1 MLHYDKVQT
10 IEGVTVY
17 GDDELENL
25 FYILPDSP
33 RFRLGD
39 DGKPVF
45 KFLKYRTPIERK
57 NVLKGGYCNFDV
69 EFVVTPEKEQAVKA
83 ALNAQRGKD
92 DVKIGKLSYTE
103 GTAKL
108 LINDENKSLV
118 EKVVNPAKPSLYGKN
133 ITSFSLELSE
143 AGTPVFEKALQG
155 GGGFV
160 QVSYTLKTWAR
171 LQGAT
176 VNFTVDS
183 HTKHTFLDEVT
194 KIEGEGI
201 WREGKYEEK
210 LKDIISR
217 NDKNFIDI
225 KFGDI
230 SEEAKVKLRD
240 WAHDELAEAVK
251 RKINIA
257 KAIPDAERGNRAGGG
272 KQQKTTT
279 DILQQEDFEIVQTY
293 KEDTAI
299 PWEIGPNGT
308 LPNITTLPG
317 WNEDEKKKYF
327 DSIDAD
333 DPFFRTLAV
342 TSRVNADFSK
352 LPISNVTVE
361 MKYDKPESFV
371 FKKADD
377 VNTYTRFLKDDG
389 TREYTYSYVVNYTGS
404 AKTLKKEA
412 AKSESTEL
420 TINVDDLGL
429 LLVDVKADATLDFN
443 KVGSVLVS
451 YRYED
456 KEQNVRQI
464 ARSFVLDN
472 TTKEQAIKEVLGVP
486 RTKPYEYQVEY
497 RMKEGGQKFLKTW
510 LPSDSPQLFIGSPFD
525 DTMTYRVIGQGFPA
539 VKNIYLDLVYEE
551 EANKYHPRRS
561 IALTQAESSLPWAV
575 PVIDLKVG
583 KLSYSGTIENSD
595 GTTEDIPLTTPDV
608 NKSTIIVGK
617 KEIKAGGKLTV
628 TVSPDLITWDADL
641 RLVRISLKYDDDA
654 NNVHE
659 EGSVTI
665 KKHETAAKKWEVN
678 IKDGAKKSFQWQ
690 ATFFYKDQRR
700 TEWQTSTE
708 SDIFPDPEQLK
719 RS

>member
-17 GDDELENL
+17 GDDEKDEL

-39 DGKPVF
+39 DNKPVF
-45 KFLKYRTPIERK
+45 KFLKYRTPVERA

-69 EFVVTPEKEQAVKA
+69 EFVVTPEKEQAVKNK
-83 ALNAQRGKD
+83 LVEQRQGKE
-92 DVKIGKLSYTE
+92 VQIGKLSYTE

-108 LINDENKSLV
+108 LIKDADNKLV
-118 EKVVNPAKPSLYGKN
+118 EKVVNPGKPSLYGKN

-143 AGTPVFEKALQG
+143 DGTPVFEKALQG

-160 QVSYTLKTWAR
+160 QVAYTLKTWAR

-176 VNFTVDS
+176 VKFTVDS
-183 HTKHTFLDEVT
+183 DTKHTFLDEVT

-210 LKDIISR
+210 LKDIINR
-217 NDKNFIDI
+217 NEKNFIDI

-230 SEEAKVKLRD
+230 SEEAKGKLRE
-240 WAHDELAEAVK
+240 WAHEELAEAVK
-251 RKINIA
+251 RKIDIA
-257 KAIPDAERGNRAGGG
+257 KAIPDTERGNRAGGG
-272 KQQKTTT
+272 TQQKTTT

-299 PWEIGPNGT
+299 SWEIGPNGT
-308 LPNITTLPG
+308 LPNITTMPG
-317 WNEDEKKKYF
+317 WTDEDTKKYF
-327 DSIDAD
+327 VSVDAD

-352 LPISNVTVE
+352 LPIANVTVE

-371 FKKADD
+371 FKTADD
-377 VNTYTRFLKDDG
+377 VKTYKRFLKDDG
-389 TREYTYSYVVNYTGS
+389 TSKYSYSYTVNYKGS

-412 AKSESTEL
+412 AESESTEL

-429 LLVDVKADATLDFN
+429 LLVDVKADGTLDFN
-443 KVGSVLVS
+443 KVASARVS

-456 KEQNVRQI
+456 AEQNVRRI
-464 ARSFVLDN
+464 EGSVELNN
-472 TTKEQAIKEVLGVP
+472 TKKEESIQQVLGVP
-486 RTKPYEYQVEY
+486 RNKPYEYQVEY
-497 RMKEGGQKFLKTW
+497 LMKEGGQKLLKTW
-510 LPSDSPQLFIGSPFD
+510 QQSDSPQLFIGSPFD
-525 DTMTYRVIGQGFPA
+525 DTMTYKVFGQGFPN
-539 VKNIYLDLVYEE
+539 VQSIYLDLVYEE
-551 EANKYHPRRS
+551 AANKYRPKKS
-561 IALTQAESSLPWAV
+561 IALTQAVASLSWDV
-575 PVIDLKVG
+575 PVIDLKAG
-583 KLSYSGTIENSD
+583 KLSYTGTIVNSD
-595 GTTEDIPLTTPDV
+595 ATTEDIPLTNSPAE
-608 NKSTIIVGK
+608 KSAIIVGK
-617 KEIKAGGKLTV
+617 KVTTAGKLTV
-628 TVSPDLITWDADL
+628 NVNPDLITWDADL
-641 RLVRISLKYDDDA
+641 RLVRVSLKYDDAA

-665 KKHETAAKKWEVN
+665 KKNETAAKKWEVN
-678 IKDGAKKSFQWQ
+678 IKDSAKKSFQWQ
-690 ATFFYKDQRR
+690 ATFFYKDQRK

-708 SDIFPDPEQLK
+708 SDIFPDPEQIK
-719 RS
+719 QS